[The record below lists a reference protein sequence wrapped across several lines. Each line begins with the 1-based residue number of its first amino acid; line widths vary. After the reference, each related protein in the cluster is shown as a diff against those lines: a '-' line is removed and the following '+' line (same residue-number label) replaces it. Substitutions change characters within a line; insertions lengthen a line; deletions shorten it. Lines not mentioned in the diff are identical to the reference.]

1 MSTKTPEHGIA
12 KTLVVEPGN
21 GSRYFIVYGT
31 DFVALPDFNTA
42 ATMTPFPNEYGY
54 IQSKL
59 GLSKRDAKVVFEALR
74 ATRVPAE
81 DDERGPNARFQM
93 YSREGN
99 DEVADMLRAVLASA
113 EGQPPKHIKEI
124 LRTAVAEVAAVH
136 PEVHDTEPE
145 WAIVDE
151 MNAWLEPNGYAKI
164 DRDDLRLS

>member
-1 MSTKTPEHGIA
+1 MTKTPEHGTA

-21 GSRYFIVYGT
+21 GLRYFIVYGT

-42 ATMTPFPNEYGY
+42 ATMTPFPNEHGY

-59 GLSKRDAKVVFEALR
+59 GLSERDAKAVFEALR
-74 ATRVPAE
+74 STQVPAE
-81 DDERGPNARFQM
+81 DPDDRGPNARFQM
-93 YSREGN
+93 YSRTGN
-99 DEVADMLRAVLASA
+99 DAVADMMVAVMTNA
-113 EGQPPKHIKEI
+113 EGQPPKHVKKVLAEG
-124 LRTAVAEVAAVH
+124 VAEVAAVH

-164 DRDDLRLS
+164 SRDDLR